1 VNDRIRLMATQNYTP
16 NDDGRRVLK
25 IILWVI
31 AGLLILSVLCCI
43 GTLGAA
49 WFLGDWFVEM
59 LRAG

>member
-1 VNDRIRLMATQNYTP
+1 MATQNYTP

-43 GTLGAA
+43 ATLGGA

-59 LRAG
+59 LRAGS